1 MPVAVSRSKSRPA
14 VVNDGTRQ
22 LLQWGGSMVGVGAV
36 SAILLVTVL
45 GGYTRLGATTNTG
58 WFALIVVLTCIPF
71 GGMLLTLGI
80 AKWLRNRRLA
90 RGEQGGAAAKS

>member
-1 MPVAVSRSKSRPA
+1 MPVTASNSRSKSA
-14 VVNDGTRQ
+14 MADDGTRQ
-22 LLQWGGSMVGVGAV
+22 LLQWGGWMVGIGVVA
-36 SAILLVTVL
+36 ALLLVTLL

-58 WFALIVVLTCIPF
+58 WFALIVVLTCVPF

-90 RGEQGGAAAKS
+90 RENQK